1 MGIGHFSN
9 NVTIANAAQ
18 HLLIQSGTAG
28 SGAITSSE
36 VAANGDI
43 NSEWIL
49 NGAIWI
55 TGDGAVT
62 GGKFLQFSH
71 DFGVNWFDI
80 DSRVP
85 NITNQGATLTTE
97 VKYLFNNFP
106 MGSGA
111 RWRIRKATTAG
122 TAIINVWAWATRK
135 NNTP

>member
-18 HLLIQSGTAG
+18 HLLIQSATAG
-28 SGAITSSE
+28 SGATTSTE
-36 VAANGDI
+36 VAANTDV

-55 TGDGAVT
+55 TGGGAT
-62 GGKFLQFSH
+62 AAKFLQFSH
-71 DFGVNWFDI
+71 DGGTNWFDI

-85 NITNQGATLTTE
+85 NITNQGATAATE

-111 RWRIRKATTAG
+111 RWRVRKASGTDTA
-122 TAIINVWAWATRK
+122 TVNVWAWATRK